1 MQKSGISDKTGKSY
15 INGTSVTNSTI
26 TVTEATSLNFTI
38 GGPITTTVQG
48 SEEALISF
56 NLDAV
61 KSREALGL
69 GTAALINTGTAS
81 GQIPVLDARG
91 KLPESVIGD
100 IALYDK
106 FDIASADNIND
117 IVVFIN
123 GITTG
128 ITPKQGDMIFVLGG
142 NVQGTYWITVTK
154 TPGTYTADDISGI
167 TTPSG
172 TISSITF
179 LGTNYTPVNGIITLP
194 ANIGW
199 SSLTGI
205 PAASVSASGIVKLN
219 DNTNSTSTTEA
230 ATANAV
236 KKVQDFAST
245 KISGIWFETNQGLL
259 TSERNSF
266 TIFGTGPIYI
276 VGSDAG
282 DKSLISVNLDTARVK
297 ESLNI
302 QSIAPAGPYPPTIPE
317 TYGTGAAP
325 ELLGKL
331 DRSFMPR
338 NIIGFTSSSSLP
350 PVNPPS
356 DFIQG
361 FAFTAQDNNGEET
374 PGFSVSVFEKYYS
387 TGEIWKGINYFLNSS
402 LTATSGPDPVIP
414 ATGADGKLDASFIP
428 DSVGGRIGIV
438 NSSNP
443 GTTLTAKTLRIGALD
458 GLGVSIAPV
467 GPNSSEI
474 NVFYGLEKTSFKS
487 YLTNT
492 IGIKTAAYQ
501 NTGTTNGTIP
511 LIGANNKL
519 PASIIPDEI
528 GGNFSSF
535 TVNNGYGT
543 IQNISS
549 NPNQINF
556 WNSPFLIGPH
566 TATDLVNELYL
577 NNKGEVTLSQYLT
590 DRAALRYITCVED
603 TGNYCFTTYY
613 CGPLLIFESFSTYTK
628 GPFLKNSAV
637 FNYTGTHPGEKSADA
652 YTKIQIDPYYALG
665 QSNYT
670 IYNVYS
676 GSSIDCYTDL
686 LSRKYYFQPS
696 SLSSTNTL
704 IINLYISNTNLQNY
718 HITNTLILNPTNL
731 STAPQNIQIL
741 LPNETASTYKLFIDQ
756 GDVGTLTN
764 TNLYNIS
771 IDIYQTDTNVKLVM
785 VKYSQFVPV

>member
-15 INGTSVTNSTI
+15 INGISVTNSTI

-69 GTAALINTGTAS
+69 GTAALINTGIAS

-282 DKSLISVNLDTARVK
+282 DKSFISVNLDTARAK

-302 QSIAPAGPYPPTIPE
+302 LSIAPAGPYPPTIPE

-458 GLGVSIAPV
+458 GLGVSIAPL

-501 NTGTTNGTIP
+501 NTGITNGTIP

-556 WNSPFLIGPH
+556 WNSPFFIGPH
-566 TATDLVNELYL
+566 EATDLVNELYL
-577 NNKGEVTLSQYLT
+577 NNEGEVTLSQRFT
-590 DRAALRYITCVED
+590 DRAALRYITCVD
-603 TGNYCFTTYY
+603 DSGNYRFTTYY

-628 GPFLKNSAV
+628 GPFLKNSTN
-637 FNYTGTHPGEKSADA
+637 FNYTGTHPGELSNNA
-652 YTKIQIDPYYALG
+652 YTKIQIDPYFALG

-676 GSSIDCYTDL
+676 GSSIDCYTNL
-686 LSRKYYFQPS
+686 LSQKYYFQPS

-704 IINLYISNTNLQNY
+704 IINLYISSTNLQNY
-718 HITNTLILNPTNL
+718 HVTNTLILNPTNL

>member
-1 MQKSGISDKTGKSY
+1 MQKSGITDKTGKSY
-15 INGTSVTNSTI
+15 INGISVTNSTI
-26 TVTEATSLNFTI
+26 TVTDATSLNFSI

-91 KLPESVIGD
+91 KLPESIIGD

-117 IVVFIN
+117 IVIFIN

-245 KISGIWFETNQGLL
+245 KISGIRFETNQGL

-266 TIFGTGPIYI
+266 TIFGTDPIYI

-297 ESLNI
+297 DFLNI
-302 QSIAPAGPYPPTIPE
+302 QSIAPAGPYPPT
-317 TYGTGAAP
+317 
-325 ELLGKL
+325 
-331 DRSFMPR
+331 
-338 NIIGFTSSSSLP
+338 
-350 PVNPPS
+350 
-356 DFIQG
+356 
-361 FAFTAQDNNGEET
+361 
-374 PGFSVSVFEKYYS
+374 
-387 TGEIWKGINYFLNSS
+387 
-402 LTATSGPDPVIP
+402 IP

-428 DSVGGRIGIV
+428 DSVSGGIGIV
-438 NSSNP
+438 NASNP
-443 GTTLTAKTLRIGALD
+443 GTTLTAKTLRIGALN
-458 GLGVSIAPV
+458 GLGVSIAAF
-467 GPNSSEI
+467 GPNNSEI
-474 NVFYGLEKTSFKS
+474 NVFYGLEETSFKS

-511 LIGANNKL
+511 LIGANDKL

-535 TVNNGYGT
+535 TINNGYKAT
-543 IQNISS
+543 QSISS
-549 NPNQINF
+549 NPNQIKI
-556 WNSPFLIGPH
+556 WNSPFFIGPH
-566 TATDLVNELYL
+566 EATDLVNELYL
-577 NNKGEVTLSQYLT
+577 NNEGEVTLSQRFT

-603 TGNYCFTTYY
+603 TGNYRFTTYY
-613 CGPLLIFESFSTYTK
+613 CGPLLIFESFSAYTK
-628 GPFLKNSAV
+628 GPFLKNSTN
-637 FNYTGTHPGEKSADA
+637 FNYTGTHPGELSNNA
-652 YTKIQIDPYYALG
+652 YTKIQIDPYFALVR
-665 QSNYT
+665 SNYIT
-670 IYNVYS
+670 NNTTS
-676 GSSIDCYTDL
+676 GSLIDIYTDL
-686 LSRKYYFQPS
+686 LTRKYYFRPS

-704 IINLYISNTNLQNY
+704 IVNLYIGDITLQNY
-718 HITNTLILNPTNL
+718 HIDNTLILDPRNL
-731 STAPQNIQIL
+731 SVAPQNIQIL
-741 LPNETASTYKLFIDQ
+741 LPNETTGNYKLFIDQ

-764 TNLYNIS
+764 THLYNIS
-771 IDIYQTDTNVKLVM
+771 IGIIRPTESPALIM

>member
-1 MQKSGISDKTGKSY
+1 MQKSGITDKTGKSY
-15 INGTSVTNSTI
+15 INGISVTNSTI
-26 TVTEATSLNFTI
+26 TVTDATSLNFSI

-91 KLPESVIGD
+91 KLPESIIGD

-117 IVVFIN
+117 IVIFIN

-245 KISGIWFETNQGLL
+245 KISGIRFETNQGL

-266 TIFGTGPIYI
+266 TIFGTDPIYI

-282 DKSLISVNLDTARVK
+282 DKSLISVNLDTAKVK
-297 ESLNI
+297 DFLNI
-302 QSIAPAGPYPPTIPE
+302 RSIAPAGPYPPT
-317 TYGTGAAP
+317 
-325 ELLGKL
+325 
-331 DRSFMPR
+331 
-338 NIIGFTSSSSLP
+338 
-350 PVNPPS
+350 
-356 DFIQG
+356 
-361 FAFTAQDNNGEET
+361 
-374 PGFSVSVFEKYYS
+374 
-387 TGEIWKGINYFLNSS
+387 
-402 LTATSGPDPVIP
+402 IP

-428 DSVGGRIGIV
+428 DSVSGGIGIV
-438 NSSNP
+438 NASNP
-443 GTTLTAKTLRIGALD
+443 GTTLTAKTLRIGALN
-458 GLGVSIAPV
+458 GLGVSIAAF
-467 GPNSSEI
+467 GPNNSEI
-474 NVFYGLEKTSFKS
+474 NVFYGLEETSFKS

-511 LIGANNKL
+511 LIGANDKL

-535 TVNNGYGT
+535 TINNGYKAT
-543 IQNISS
+543 QSISS
-549 NPNQINF
+549 NPNQIKI
-556 WNSPFLIGPH
+556 WNSPFFIGPH
-566 TATDLVNELYL
+566 EATDLVNELYL
-577 NNKGEVTLSQYLT
+577 NNEGEVTLSQRFT

-603 TGNYCFTTYY
+603 TGNYRFTTYY
-613 CGPLLIFESFSTYTK
+613 CGPLLIFESFSAYTK
-628 GPFLKNSAV
+628 GPFLKNSTN
-637 FNYTGTHPGEKSADA
+637 FNYTGTHPGELSNNA
-652 YTKIQIDPYYALG
+652 YTKIQIDPYFALVR
-665 QSNYT
+665 SNYIT
-670 IYNVYS
+670 NNTTS
-676 GSSIDCYTDL
+676 GSLIDIYTDL
-686 LSRKYYFQPS
+686 LTRKYYFRPS

-704 IINLYISNTNLQNY
+704 IVNLYIGDITLQNY
-718 HITNTLILNPTNL
+718 HIDNTLILDPRNL
-731 STAPQNIQIL
+731 SVAPQNIQIL
-741 LPNETASTYKLFIDQ
+741 LPNETTGNYKLFIDQ

-764 TNLYNIS
+764 THLYNIS
-771 IDIYQTDTNVKLVM
+771 IGIIRPTESPALIM

>member
-15 INGTSVTNSTI
+15 INGISVTNSTI

-117 IVVFIN
+117 IVIFIN

-245 KISGIWFETNQGLL
+245 KISGIWFETNQGLT

-297 ESLNI
+297 DSLNI

-428 DSVGGRIGIV
+428 DSVSGGIGIV

-458 GLGVSIAPV
+458 GLGVSIA
-467 GPNSSEI
+467 
-474 NVFYGLEKTSFKS
+474 L
-487 YLTNT
+487 
-492 IGIKTAAYQ
+492 
-501 NTGTTNGTIP
+501 
-511 LIGANNKL
+511 
-519 PASIIPDEI
+519 
-528 GGNFSSF
+528 
-535 TVNNGYGT
+535 
-543 IQNISS
+543 
-549 NPNQINF
+549 
-556 WNSPFLIGPH
+556 
-566 TATDLVNELYL
+566 
-577 NNKGEVTLSQYLT
+577 
-590 DRAALRYITCVED
+590 
-603 TGNYCFTTYY
+603 
-613 CGPLLIFESFSTYTK
+613 
-628 GPFLKNSAV
+628 
-637 FNYTGTHPGEKSADA
+637 
-652 YTKIQIDPYYALG
+652 
-665 QSNYT
+665 
-670 IYNVYS
+670 
-676 GSSIDCYTDL
+676 
-686 LSRKYYFQPS
+686 
-696 SLSSTNTL
+696 
-704 IINLYISNTNLQNY
+704 
-718 HITNTLILNPTNL
+718 
-731 STAPQNIQIL
+731 
-741 LPNETASTYKLFIDQ
+741 
-756 GDVGTLTN
+756 
-764 TNLYNIS
+764 
-771 IDIYQTDTNVKLVM
+771 
-785 VKYSQFVPV
+785 

>member
-15 INGTSVTNSTI
+15 INGISVTNSTI

-81 GQIPVLDARG
+81 GQIPVLDAQG

-117 IVVFIN
+117 IVAFIN

-245 KISGIWFETNQGLL
+245 KISGIWFETNQGL

-297 ESLNI
+297 DSLNI
-302 QSIAPAGPYPPTIPE
+302 LSIAPAGPYPPTIPE

-331 DRSFMPR
+331 DRSFIPR

-428 DSVGGRIGIV
+428 DSVSGGIGIV

-458 GLGVSIAPV
+458 GLGVSIASR

-474 NVFYGLEKTSFKS
+474 NVFYGLEETSFKS

-511 LIGANNKL
+511 LIGANDKL
-519 PASIIPDEI
+519 PASIIPDSV

-535 TVNNGYGT
+535 TINNGYGVA
-543 IQNISS
+543 QSISS
-549 NPNQINF
+549 NPNQLTF
-556 WNSPFLIGPH
+556 WKSPFYIGPNE
-566 TATDLVNELYL
+566 AVDLVNYVEL
-577 NNKGEVTLSQYLT
+577 KPDRGVVLSQRLT
-590 DRAALRYITCVED
+590 DRAALRYIKTEND
-603 TGNYCFTTYY
+603 GTTLFTTYY
-613 CGPLLIFESFSTYTK
+613 CGPVLAFRAFSAYIN
-628 GPFLKNSAV
+628 GPFIQSISKHD
-637 FNYTGTHPGEKSADA
+637 YIGDCPGETAANA
-652 YTKIQIDPYYALG
+652 YTEVQIDPFYA
-665 QSNYT
+665 QVRANNAEYS
-670 IYNVYS
+670 S
-676 GSSIDCYTDL
+676 GSEISAYASLIP
-686 LSRKYYFQPS
+686 KKWYFKPS
-696 SLSSTNTL
+696 SLSAANTL
-704 IINLYISNTNLQNY
+704 IVNLYIDEITLQNY
-718 HITNTLILNPTNL
+718 HIDNTLILDPRNL
-731 STAPQNIQIL
+731 SVAPQNIQIL
-741 LPNETASTYKLFIDQ
+741 LPNETTGNYKLFIDQ

-764 TNLYNIS
+764 THLYNIS
-771 IDIYQTDTNVKLVM
+771 IGIIRPMESPALIM

>member
-1 MQKSGISDKTGKSY
+1 MQKSGITDKTGKSY
-15 INGTSVTNSTI
+15 INGISVTNSTI
-26 TVTEATSLNFTI
+26 TVTDATSLNFSI

-91 KLPESVIGD
+91 KLPESIIGD

-117 IVVFIN
+117 IVIFIN

-245 KISGIWFETNQGLL
+245 KISGIRFETNQGL

-266 TIFGTGPIYI
+266 TIFGTDPIYI

-297 ESLNI
+297 DFLNI
-302 QSIAPAGPYPPTIPE
+302 QSIAPAGPYPPT
-317 TYGTGAAP
+317 
-325 ELLGKL
+325 
-331 DRSFMPR
+331 
-338 NIIGFTSSSSLP
+338 
-350 PVNPPS
+350 
-356 DFIQG
+356 
-361 FAFTAQDNNGEET
+361 
-374 PGFSVSVFEKYYS
+374 
-387 TGEIWKGINYFLNSS
+387 
-402 LTATSGPDPVIP
+402 IP

-428 DSVGGRIGIV
+428 DSVSGGIGIV
-438 NSSNP
+438 NPSNP
-443 GTTLTAKTLRIGALD
+443 GTTLTAKTLRIGALN
-458 GLGVSIAPV
+458 GLGVSIAPF
-467 GPNSSEI
+467 GPNNSEI
-474 NVFYGLEKTSFKS
+474 NVFYGLEETSFKP

-511 LIGANNKL
+511 LIGANDKL

-535 TVNNGYGT
+535 TINNGYKAT
-543 IQNISS
+543 QSISS
-549 NPNQINF
+549 NPNQIKI
-556 WNSPFLIGPH
+556 WNSPFFIGPH
-566 TATDLVNELYL
+566 EATDLVNELYL
-577 NNKGEVTLSQYLT
+577 NNEGEVTLSQRFT

-603 TGNYCFTTYY
+603 TGNYRFTTYY
-613 CGPLLIFESFSTYTK
+613 CGPLLIFESFSAYTK
-628 GPFLKNSAV
+628 GPFLKNSTN
-637 FNYTGTHPGEKSADA
+637 FNYTGTHPGELSNNA
-652 YTKIQIDPYYALG
+652 YTKIQIDPYFALVR
-665 QSNYT
+665 SNYIT
-670 IYNVYS
+670 NNTTS
-676 GSSIDCYTDL
+676 GSLIDIYTDL
-686 LSRKYYFQPS
+686 LTRKYYFRPS

-704 IINLYISNTNLQNY
+704 IVNLYIGDITLQNY
-718 HITNTLILNPTNL
+718 HIDNTLILDPRNL
-731 STAPQNIQIL
+731 SVAPQNIQIL
-741 LPNETASTYKLFIDQ
+741 LPNETTGNYKLFIDQ

-764 TNLYNIS
+764 THLYNIS
-771 IDIYQTDTNVKLVM
+771 IGIIRPTESPALIM

>member
-15 INGTSVTNSTI
+15 INGISVTNSTI
-26 TVTEATSLNFTI
+26 TVTEATSLNFTT

-81 GQIPVLDARG
+81 GQIPVLDAQG

-154 TPGTYTADDISGI
+154 TAGTYTADDISGI
-167 TTPSG
+167 ATPSG
-172 TISSITF
+172 TISSVTF

-236 KKVQDFAST
+236 KKVQDFANT
-245 KISGIWFETNQGLL
+245 KISGIWFETNQGL

-276 VGSDAG
+276 IGSDAG
-282 DKSLISVNLDTARVK
+282 DKSLISVNLDTAKVK
-297 ESLNI
+297 EALSIN
-302 QSIAPAGPYPPTIPE
+302 SIAPAGPYPPTVPE

-338 NIIGFTSSSSLP
+338 NIIGFTELSSLP
-350 PVNPPS
+350 PVDPPS

-361 FAFTAQDNNGEET
+361 FAFTAQDNDGRET
-374 PGFSVSVFEKYYS
+374 PGFSVSVFGKYYP

-428 DSVGGRIGIV
+428 DSVGGGIGII
-438 NSSNP
+438 NSIYP
-443 GTTLTAKTLRIGALD
+443 DTTLTAKTLRIGALD

-474 NVFYGLEKTSFKS
+474 NVFYGLEETSFKS

-511 LIGANNKL
+511 LIGANDKL
-519 PASIIPDEI
+519 PASIIPDSV

-535 TVNNGYGT
+535 TINNGYGVA
-543 IQNISS
+543 QSISS
-549 NPNQINF
+549 NPNQLTF
-556 WNSPFLIGPH
+556 WRSPFYIGPH
-566 TATDLVNELYL
+566 EAVDLVNYVEL
-577 NNKGEVTLSQYLT
+577 KADRGVVLSQHLT
-590 DRAALRYITCVED
+590 DRAALHYIKTENEG
-603 TGNYCFTTYY
+603 TTLFTTYY
-613 CGPLLIFESFSTYTK
+613 CGPVLAFRAFSAYIN
-628 GPFLKNSAV
+628 GPFIQSISNHD
-637 FNYTGTHPGEKSADA
+637 YIGDCPGETAVNA
-652 YTKIQIDPYYALG
+652 YTEVQIDPFYA
-665 QSNYT
+665 QVQANYAEHSN
-670 IYNVYS
+670 
-676 GSSIDCYTDL
+676 GSEISAYVSLIP
-686 LSRKYYFQPS
+686 KKWYFRPS
-696 SLSSTNTL
+696 SLSATNTL
-704 IINLYISNTNLQNY
+704 IINLYIGGITLQNH
-718 HITNTLILNPTNL
+718 HIDNTLILDPRHL
-731 STAPQNIQIL
+731 SVAPQNIQIL
-741 LPNETASTYKLFIDQ
+741 LPNETAGNYKLFIDQ

-764 TNLYNIS
+764 THLYNINIGIIRPTES
-771 IDIYQTDTNVKLVM
+771 PALIM
-785 VKYSQFVPV
+785 VKYSQFAPV

>member
-1 MQKSGISDKTGKSY
+1 MQKSGITDKTGKSY
-15 INGTSVTNSTI
+15 INGISVTNSTI
-26 TVTEATSLNFTI
+26 TVTDATSLNFSI

-91 KLPESVIGD
+91 KLPESIIGD

-117 IVVFIN
+117 IVIFIN

-245 KISGIWFETNQGLL
+245 KISGIRFETNQGL

-266 TIFGTGPIYI
+266 TIFGTDPIYI

-297 ESLNI
+297 DFLNI
-302 QSIAPAGPYPPTIPE
+302 QSIAPAGPYPPT
-317 TYGTGAAP
+317 
-325 ELLGKL
+325 
-331 DRSFMPR
+331 
-338 NIIGFTSSSSLP
+338 
-350 PVNPPS
+350 
-356 DFIQG
+356 
-361 FAFTAQDNNGEET
+361 
-374 PGFSVSVFEKYYS
+374 
-387 TGEIWKGINYFLNSS
+387 
-402 LTATSGPDPVIP
+402 IP

-428 DSVGGRIGIV
+428 DSVSGGIGIV
-438 NSSNP
+438 NPSNP
-443 GTTLTAKTLRIGALD
+443 GTTLTAKTLRIGALN
-458 GLGVSIAPV
+458 GLGVSIAPF
-467 GPNSSEI
+467 GPNNSEI
-474 NVFYGLEKTSFKS
+474 NVFYGLEETSFKS

-511 LIGANNKL
+511 LIGANDKL

-535 TVNNGYGT
+535 TINNGYKAT
-543 IQNISS
+543 QSISS
-549 NPNQINF
+549 NPNQIKI
-556 WNSPFLIGPH
+556 WNSPFFIGPH
-566 TATDLVNELYL
+566 EATDLVNELYL
-577 NNKGEVTLSQYLT
+577 NNEGEVTLSQRFT

-603 TGNYCFTTYY
+603 TGNYRFTTYY
-613 CGPLLIFESFSTYTK
+613 CGPLLIFESFSAYTK
-628 GPFLKNSAV
+628 GPFLKNSTN
-637 FNYTGTHPGEKSADA
+637 FNYTGTHPGELSNNA
-652 YTKIQIDPYYALG
+652 YTKIQIDPYFALVR
-665 QSNYT
+665 SNYIT
-670 IYNVYS
+670 NNTTS
-676 GSSIDCYTDL
+676 GSLIDIYTDL
-686 LSRKYYFQPS
+686 LTRKYYFRPS

-704 IINLYISNTNLQNY
+704 IVNLYIGDITLQNY
-718 HITNTLILNPTNL
+718 HIDNTLILDPRNL
-731 STAPQNIQIL
+731 SVAPQNIQIL
-741 LPNETASTYKLFIDQ
+741 LPNETTGNYKLFIDQ

-764 TNLYNIS
+764 THLYNIS
-771 IDIYQTDTNVKLVM
+771 IGIIRPTESPALIM

>member
-15 INGTSVTNSTI
+15 INGISVTNSTI
-26 TVTEATSLNFTI
+26 TVTEATSLNFTT
-38 GGPITTTVQG
+38 GGPITTVVQG

-81 GQIPVLDARG
+81 GQIPVLDAQG

-117 IVVFIN
+117 IVAFIN

-128 ITPKQGDMIFVLGG
+128 IIPKQGDMIFVLGG
-142 NVQGTYWITVTK
+142 NARGTYWITATK

-167 TTPSG
+167 ATPSG
-172 TISSITF
+172 TVDSVTF

-194 ANIGW
+194 TNIGW

-205 PAASVSASGIVKLN
+205 PTASVTASGIVKLN
-219 DNTNSTSTTEA
+219 DNTNSTSTTEG

-236 KKVQDFAST
+236 KKVQDFANT
-245 KISGIWFETNQGLL
+245 KISGIWFETNQGV

-276 VGSDAG
+276 AGSNVG
-282 DKSLISVNLDTARVK
+282 DKSLISVNLDTAKVK
-297 ESLNI
+297 KSLNI
-302 QSIAPAGPYPPTIPE
+302 QSIAPAGPYPSTVPE
-317 TYGTGAAP
+317 TYGTGAP
-325 ELLGKL
+325 QELLGKL

-350 PVNPPS
+350 PVDPPS

-361 FAFTAQDNNGEET
+361 FAFTAQDNNGMET
-374 PGFSVSVFEKYYS
+374 PGFSVSVFGKYYP

-428 DSVGGRIGIV
+428 DGVGGGIDII
-438 NSSNP
+438 NAAIP
-443 GTTLTAKTLRIGALD
+443 ATTLTAKTLRLGGLD
-458 GLGVSIAPV
+458 GIGVSIAPI
-467 GPNSSEI
+467 GPNNSEI
-474 NVFYGLEKTSFKS
+474 NVFYGLEETSFKS

-535 TVNNGYGT
+535 TINNGYEAT
-543 IQNISS
+543 QSISS
-549 NPNQINF
+549 NPNQIKI
-556 WNSPFLIGPH
+556 WNSPFFIGPH
-566 TATDLVNELYL
+566 EATDLVNELYL
-577 NNKGEVTLSQYLT
+577 NNEGEVTLSQRFT

-603 TGNYCFTTYY
+603 SGNYRFTTYY
-613 CGPLLIFESFSTYTK
+613 CGPLLIFESFSAYTK

-652 YTKIQIDPYYALG
+652 HTKIQIDPYYALG

-670 IYNVYS
+670 VYNVYS

-704 IINLYISNTNLQNY
+704 IINLYINNTNLQNY

-771 IDIYQTDTNVKLVM
+771 IDIYQTDTNIKLVM

>member
-15 INGTSVTNSTI
+15 INGISVTNSTI

-117 IVVFIN
+117 IVIFIN

-245 KISGIWFETNQGLL
+245 KISGIWFKTNQGL

-297 ESLNI
+297 DSLNI

-428 DSVGGRIGIV
+428 DSVSGGIGIV

-458 GLGVSIAPV
+458 GLGVSIAPL

-474 NVFYGLEKTSFKS
+474 NVFYGLEETSFKS

-511 LIGANNKL
+511 LIGANDKL

-535 TVNNGYGT
+535 TINNGYEAT
-543 IQNISS
+543 QSISS
-549 NPNQINF
+549 NPNQIKI
-556 WNSPFLIGPH
+556 WNSPFFIGPH
-566 TATDLVNELYL
+566 EATDLVNELYL
-577 NNKGEVTLSQYLT
+577 NNEGEVTLSQRFT

-603 TGNYCFTTYY
+603 SGNYRFTTYY
-613 CGPLLIFESFSTYTK
+613 CGPLLIFESFSAYTK
-628 GPFLKNSAV
+628 GPFLKNSTN
-637 FNYTGTHPGEKSADA
+637 FNYTGTHPGELSNNA
-652 YTKIQIDPYYALG
+652 YTKIQIDPYFALAR
-665 QSNYT
+665 SNYIINNT
-670 IYNVYS
+670 TS
-676 GSSIDCYTDL
+676 GSLIDIYTDL
-686 LSRKYYFQPS
+686 LTRKYYFRPS

-704 IINLYISNTNLQNY
+704 IVNLYIDKITLQNY
-718 HITNTLILNPTNL
+718 HIDNTLILDPRNL
-731 STAPQNIQIL
+731 SVAPQNIQIL
-741 LPNETASTYKLFIDQ
+741 LPNETTGNYKLFIDQ

-764 TNLYNIS
+764 THLYNIS
-771 IDIYQTDTNVKLVM
+771 IGIIRPTESPALIM